1 MKLGAVEP
9 MRPRLKIFSL
19 LLASCLTLSSAEGDP
34 AWKSKPMKQW
44 DSEDARQ
51 VLNDSPWSK
60 SVAPQWVRDLSPDER
75 RAGGDMQAD
84 KGEGVGLEGLIGIFD
99 PAREAEAIARA
110 HAKPD
115 PGTVVVRWESA
126 RPVRAA
132 EQKVAD
138 SEAPALNSDEYYA
151 IAVYDIP
158 TPTRFNIEKELKGI
172 AFLRRDKKKDFKPSR
187 VVIERKDGE
196 LATVVYLFPRSEEIT
211 KRDGYL
217 VFYAQIGR
225 LVVERVFSTSEMQ
238 IRGELEL

>member
-1 MKLGAVEP
+1 MNLGAVAP
-9 MRPRLKIFSL
+9 MRSRLMVIPL
-19 LLASCLTLSSAEGDP
+19 LLASCLVLSAQDNP

-44 DSEDARQ
+44 DAEDARQ
-51 VLNDSPWSK
+51 VLNDSPWAK

-75 RAGGDMQAD
+75 RASGDMQAD
-84 KGEGVGLEGLIGIFD
+84 KGKGVGLEGLIGIFD

-132 EQKVAD
+132 EQKAAD
-138 SEAPALNSDEYYA
+138 SGAPSVDSDKYYA

-158 TPTRFNIEKELKGI
+158 TPARWNIENELKGI

-187 VVIERKDGE
+187 VMILRKEGE
-196 LATVVYLFPRSEEIT
+196 LATVLYLFPRSEEIT
-211 KRDGYL
+211 KRDGYV

-225 LVVERVFSTSEMQ
+225 LVVTRIFSTSEMQ
-238 IRGELEL
+238 IQGNLEL